1 MSERAGPDLP
11 THPHRLGLPHP
22 VARPRALSRLARVV
36 LLTALGLGVGLAG
49 CASGGTSPATGPGAN
64 GGDAP
69 AEREARVQ
77 QQDEGRE
84 RDEQR
89 EAEDRDSDLKPYDE
103 VITEEAVTDSGLFH
117 VHRVDGKLYY
127 EVPDSLLRRDMLL
140 VSRIARVPADLGGF
154 IHPGFKAAEQVV
166 RWQKRDDGRKVL
178 LRKEAFSEVASDTTA
193 IHQSVIRNNFAP
205 ILAAWDV
212 EAINPDSNAAVIEV
226 TDFFESDVPA
236 ISGLSRSQ
244 RESFGV
250 RRLDGD
256 RSFVNWAKSFP
267 ENVDVRHTL
276 TFEATEPPVN
286 ASAGTISMEMHQS
299 MVLLPEEPMRPR
311 HADARV
317 GYFDVTRINYGLDRQ
332 KAAEQTFIRR
342 WRLEPKDPE
351 AYARGELVEPVEPI
365 VYYLD
370 PATPEK
376 WRPWVKKGVEDWN
389 EAFEA
394 AGFRNAIEARD
405 PPSPEEDPDWSPE
418 DVRHSTVRWAASTTR
433 NAMGPSVSDP
443 RSGEIIESDIVWYH
457 NHMRSYRN
465 RLMLETGAANPLARS
480 LPIDDELMGE
490 AMRAVIAHEVGHA
503 VGLPHNMIASSAY
516 PVDSLRDPDF
526 ARRMGVAPTIM
537 DYARQN
543 YVAQPGDGLEG
554 TDFIR
559 QIGPYDRYAI
569 EWGYR
574 VIPEAGTPEEEKPV
588 LDAWILERAGDPTYR
603 YMPQRFPTVNPEAQ
617 TEDLGDDPVRASG
630 YGIANLKRVLPE
642 LIEWT
647 STPGEDWSDLEE
659 LYAELVGQWSRYVN
673 HVVSVVGGVH
683 VNLKAADQ
691 AGPVY
696 TPVAGDEARRAVEFL
711 VEQVFEG
718 ASWLDDPE
726 ILGRIEHAGG
736 VDRIRR
742 VQISIL
748 NSLLAPR
755 RMQRLVEAETRNPE
769 RAYPLAE
776 LMEDVKRGVWGEL
789 RSGEP
794 VDAYRRNLQRAHVE
808 RLEWLLTEEPE
819 EFPDSPFVLDT
830 PVQVS
835 QSDIRPL
842 ARDQL
847 RTLGEE
853 TRRTAGRAGD
863 RMTRVHLRDV
873 AERIERILEG
883 DGGG

>member
-1 MSERAGPDLP
+1 MRDVTGTHLP
-11 THPHRLGLPHP
+11 
-22 VARPRALSRLARVV
+22 ALLLA
-36 LLTALGLGVGLAG
+36 LALGVAG
-49 CASGGTSPATGPGAN
+49 CASGQAAPDTDPRAN
-64 GGDAP
+64 GGDAAAEQEAP
-69 AEREARVQ
+69 GEREAPADQ
-77 QQDEGRE
+77 
-84 RDEQR
+84 
-89 EAEDRDSDLKPYDE
+89 EAQADQEAPDQEEDDGPKPYGE
-103 VITEEAVTDSGLFH
+103 VITEAAVTDSGLFH
-117 VHRVDGKLYY
+117 VHRVDEKLYY
-127 EVPDSLLRRDMLL
+127 EVPDSLLERDMLL

-154 IHPGFKAAEQVV
+154 IHPGYKAAEQVI
-166 RWQKRDDGRKVL
+166 RWQKREDGRKVL
-178 LRKEAFSEVASDTTA
+178 LRKEAFREVAPDTAA
-193 IHQSVIRNNFAP
+193 IHESVVGNNFAP

-212 EAINPDSNAAVIEV
+212 EAINPDSNAVVIDV
-226 TDFFESDVPA
+226 TDFFEGDVRA
-236 ISGLSRSQ
+236 ISGLRQGHRQRFEVRS
-244 RESFGV
+244 
-250 RRLDGD
+250 LDGE
-256 RSFVNWAKSFP
+256 RSFINWARSFP

-276 TFEATEPPVN
+276 TFEANDPPVN

-299 MVLLPEEPMRPR
+299 MVLLPAEPMRPR
-311 HADARV
+311 HADSRV
-317 GYFDVTRINYGLDRQ
+317 GYFDITQINYGLDRQ

-342 WRLEPKDPE
+342 WRLEPEDPE

-365 VYYLD
+365 VYYID
-370 PATPEK
+370 PATPEQ

-418 DVRHSTVRWAASTTR
+418 DVRHSTVRWSASTTR

-480 LPIDDELMGE
+480 LPIDEELMGE

-543 YVAQPGDGLEG
+543 YIAQPGDGLEG
-554 TDFIR
+554 ADFIR
-559 QIGPYDRYAI
+559 QIGPYDRYAV

-574 VIPEAGTPEEEKPV
+574 VIPGAETPEDEKPV
-588 LDAWILERAGDPTYR
+588 LDDWILEHAGDPTYR

-642 LIEWT
+642 LTEWT
-647 STPGEDWSDLEE
+647 ATPGEDWSDLEE
-659 LYAELVGQWSRYVN
+659 LYGELVGQWRRYVG
-673 HVVSVVGGVH
+673 HVVSLVGGVH

-691 AGPVY
+691 EGPVY
-696 TPVAGDEARRAVEFL
+696 TPVAGDRGREAVRFL
-711 VEQVFEG
+711 TEQVFEG
-718 ASWLDDPE
+718 ARWLDDPE
-726 ILGRIEHAGG
+726 ILGRIEHTGG

-742 VQISIL
+742 IQVSTL
-748 NSLLAPR
+748 EDLLAPR
-755 RMQRLVEAETRNPE
+755 RMQRLVEAEARDPE
-769 RAYPLAE
+769 GAYPLAE
-776 LMEDVKRGVWGEL
+776 FMEDVKDGVWGEL
-789 RSGEP
+789 SSGAAIDP
-794 VDAYRRNLQRAHVE
+794 YRRNLQRAHVE

-819 EFPDSPFVLDT
+819 EYPDSPFVMDT
-830 PVQVS
+830 PVKVS
-835 QSDIRPL
+835 QSDIRAL

-847 RTLGEE
+847 RTLEEE
-853 TRRTAGRAGD
+853 TRAAAGRAGD

-873 AERIERILEG
+873 AERIDRILEG